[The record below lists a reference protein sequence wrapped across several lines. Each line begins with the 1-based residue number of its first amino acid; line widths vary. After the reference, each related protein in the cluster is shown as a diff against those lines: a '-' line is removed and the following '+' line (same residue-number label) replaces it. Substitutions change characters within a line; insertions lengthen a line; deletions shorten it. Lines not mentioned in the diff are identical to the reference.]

1 MDDKLTGKNYSI
13 EHGSI
18 QLAEKDSFMS
28 KGYEMLADRT
38 LVLEGNLQ
46 AFQIISKDKRY
57 S

>member
-1 MDDKLTGKNYSI
+1 MDDKLTGKIYSI
-13 EHGSI
+13 EHGNI

-28 KGYEMLADRT
+28 NGYGMLADRT

-57 S
+57 D